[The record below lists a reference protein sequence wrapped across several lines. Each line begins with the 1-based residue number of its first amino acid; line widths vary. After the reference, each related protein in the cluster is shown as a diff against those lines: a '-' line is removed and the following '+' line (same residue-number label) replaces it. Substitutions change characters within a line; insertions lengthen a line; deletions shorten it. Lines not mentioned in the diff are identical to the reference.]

1 MQTICM
7 DWQCLK
13 NIKKTLKQFKEYF
26 IKNYDGNSDI
36 GYFLEVDAEYPKH
49 LFNFQKDLPFY
60 PKERKSKNAISLFVS
75 FSIKKICCSHKCF
88 KTCTKAWINTK
99 ESAQSNSI

>member
-26 IKNYDGNSDI
+26 IKIYDGNSDI

-49 LFNFQKDLPFY
+49 LFNFQKDLPFL
-60 PKERKSKNAISLFVS
+60 PERKKIEKCNKLICKFLDKKNMLF
-75 FSIKKICCSHKCF
+75 
-88 KTCTKAWINTK
+88 T
-99 ESAQSNSI
+99 

>member
-13 NIKKTLKQFKEYF
+13 NLKKTLKQFKEYF
-26 IKNYDGNSDI
+26 IKNYDGNSDK

-49 LFNFQKDLPFY
+49 LFKGSKGSPIFTRK
-60 PKERKSKNAISLFVS
+60 KEN
-75 FSIKKICCSHKCF
+75 
-88 KTCTKAWINTK
+88 
-99 ESAQSNSI
+99 